1 LDPDLEALSFMS
13 AHLDAA
19 LGTVADG
26 QLSWSTPCSDWDL
39 AALID
44 HVTGG
49 NWFTAKILEG
59 RAAEAALAEVRAQF
73 GEGSASLKAASTSVR
88 DQAMAFE
95 RPGVL
100 EGTWHHVAG
109 DLTGRQILRLRL
121 HDLIIHTWD
130 VQQTIDPPASLPRAL
145 ARWGLTELSDPDS
158 LAAEHFR
165 VAPSFSDTGA
175 ANRVTTYLSTFD
187 RQP

>member
-1 LDPDLEALSFMS
+1 MSARLEA
-13 AHLDAA
+13 ALD
-19 LGTVADG
+19 TVTEG
-26 QLSWSTPCSDWDL
+26 QLRWPTPCFDWDL

-59 RAAEAALAEVRAQF
+59 QGAEAALAEVMAQF
-73 GEGSASLKAASTSVR
+73 GGGSASVKAASTSVR
-88 DQAMAFE
+88 DQAMAFG
-95 RPGVL
+95 RSGVL
-100 EGTWHHVAG
+100 GGIWHHVAG

-130 VQQTIDPPASLPRAL
+130 IQQTLDPPASVPEAL
-145 ARWGLTELSDPDS
+145 ARWGLRELSDSDS
-158 LAAEHFR
+158 LAAKHFG
-165 VAPSFSDTGA
+165 VAPLFADAEA
-175 ANRVTTYLSTFD
+175 ADRVTAYLSRFD